1 MDEEEPSTSTSTPKI
16 LSKADKKKEQNR
28 LRQLKYREKLKANP
42 VKKQQHLEK
51 ERIRDLKRRDA
62 PKTRGQKTRTK
73 DKTKLRVRNHRKR
86 IRDRENAD
94 ELLKKRN
101 GLNKRK
107 STLKR
112 KNKQI
117 NELQRQVEELESQL
131 SGMEESSRKAAKTLL
146 GSLTPRSKRG
156 VKSKFKTRTCL
167 RVLGVRLRRNRAQK
181 HLFQGISTPEPEH
194 DTGNIPAPSEDVK
207 ALIIQFAENNSVA
220 IPDIK
225 KMKVVKKDGV
235 KEKVPVRFRRE
246 TLKVLHLKFLAEN
259 PENEVSFSYFSKN
272 FPTDTV
278 VIPSA
283 EDWGTAGCA
292 KCLNPRFKVE
302 ELRRL
307 GCTSMTSEEMSERMT
322 LTTSSTNNSPVWN
335 LHLDK
340 ALPDQVT
347 YCKWV
352 KVNAEGSSVPIDRKV
367 EFTKTSP
374 LFLAE
379 LIRELRALKEHTS
392 TIKSQF
398 REVKRVKECLKS
410 DAEMAIIHMDWST
423 NLAIKQARATQ
434 GHFFFNKQVSLH
446 PMVLWHQGGSSSI
459 CTFSDCLDHK
469 AAATWAGISS
479 LLDNVLCEGYRSMVF
494 ISDSPTKQYR
504 NRLTITQFYNI

>member
-1 MDEEEPSTSTSTPKI
+1 LI
-16 LSKADKKKEQNR
+16 
-28 LRQLKYREKLKANP
+28 
-42 VKKQQHLEK
+42 
-51 ERIRDLKRRDA
+51 
-62 PKTRGQKTRTK
+62 
-73 DKTKLRVRNHRKR
+73 
-86 IRDRENAD
+86 
-94 ELLKKRN
+94 
-101 GLNKRK
+101 
-107 STLKR
+107 
-112 KNKQI
+112 
-117 NELQRQVEELESQL
+117 
-131 SGMEESSRKAAKTLL
+131 
-146 GSLTPRSKRG
+146 
-156 VKSKFKTRTCL
+156 
-167 RVLGVRLRRNRAQK
+167 
-181 HLFQGISTPEPEH
+181 QGTGTPEPEH
-194 DTGNIPAPSEDVK
+194 DTGNTPAPSEAVK
-207 ALIIQFAENNSVA
+207 ALIIKFADNNSVA

-225 KMKVVKKDGV
+225 KMKVVEKDGV
-235 KEKVPVRFRRE
+235 KEKVPVRFRSE

-307 GCTSMTSEEMSERMT
+307 GCTSMTAEEMSERMT
-322 LTTSSTNNSPVWN
+322 LTTSSTSNSPVWN

-374 LFLAE
+374 LFSAE
-379 LIRELRALKEHTS
+379 LIRELRALKEHTL

-398 REVKRVKECLKS
+398 REVKRVKECLQS

-446 PMVLWHQGGSSSI
+446 PMVMWHQGGSSSI

-479 LLDNVLCEGYRSMVF
+479 LLNSVLCEGYRSIVF

-504 NRLTITQFYNI
+504 NR